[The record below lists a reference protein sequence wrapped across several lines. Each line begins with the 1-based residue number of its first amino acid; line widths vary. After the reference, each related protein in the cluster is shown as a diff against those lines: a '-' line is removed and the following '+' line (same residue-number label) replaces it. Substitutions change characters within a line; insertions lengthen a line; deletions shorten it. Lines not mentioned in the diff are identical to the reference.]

1 MFKGLLDLDGEL
13 TPILASLVRVD
24 PQVNSVLDDSSA
36 AASELQ
42 SMKLRLHAL
51 MSIGT
56 AAREAGMH

>member
-1 MFKGLLDLDGEL
+1 M
-13 TPILASLVRVD
+13 RVD

>member
-1 MFKGLLDLDGEL
+1 M
-13 TPILASLVRVD
+13 RVD

-36 AASELQ
+36 ATSELQ